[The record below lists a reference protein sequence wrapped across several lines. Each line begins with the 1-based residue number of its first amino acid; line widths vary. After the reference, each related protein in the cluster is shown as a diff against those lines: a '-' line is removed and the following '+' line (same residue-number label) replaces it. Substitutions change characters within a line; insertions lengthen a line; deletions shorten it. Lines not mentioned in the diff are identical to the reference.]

1 MNVGF
6 IGTGS
11 MGSTLIHA
19 FLQSHALEPSQITIS
34 NRTSSKVEH
43 LLNMYPGMHI
53 ASSNQTLVMQCDVI
67 FLCVKPLQFKD
78 VLEEINSIVSSNQ
91 LIVSITSGLLI
102 QHLENQLLAKICKI
116 IPSVTQTICSGVSLV
131 MHGTRMMPEDEERIE
146 ALFAKISVPISID
159 ESLTRICSDITSCG
173 PAFIAA
179 FLEKFITVAYAKTT
193 IPEEKATQLLI
204 EMMLGT
210 SKLLTSGKMTLAEI
224 KNRVA
229 VPGGITTRGLQVID
243 TETIGLFEKLI
254 DATHEKYAE
263 DLEIANQRYTK
274 NH

>member
-11 MGSTLIHA
+11 MGSTLIQA
-19 FLQSHALEPSQITIS
+19 FLQSQALEPHQVILS
-34 NRTSSKVEH
+34 NRTASKAEQ
-43 LLNMYPGMHI
+43 LANAYPGILIAQSNLALMH
-53 ASSNQTLVMQCDVI
+53 QCEVI
-67 FLCVKPLQFKD
+67 FLCIKPLQFKD
-78 VLEEINSIVSSNQ
+78 VLEEIKSSVTSNH

-102 QHLENQLLAKICKI
+102 QHLENQLPAKICKI
-116 IPSVTQTICSGVSLV
+116 IPSVTQSICRGVSLV
-131 MHGTRMMPEDEERIE
+131 MHGTRMLPDDEQQIE

-173 PAFIAA
+173 PAFISA
-179 FLEKFITVAYAKTT
+179 FMEKFIAVAYEKTSLPPDQA
-193 IPEEKATQLLI
+193 IHLLTV
-204 EMMLGT
+204 MMMGT
-210 SKLLTSGKMTLAEI
+210 CHMLTSGTMTLADI

-243 TETIGLFEKLI
+243 RETIGLFEKLI